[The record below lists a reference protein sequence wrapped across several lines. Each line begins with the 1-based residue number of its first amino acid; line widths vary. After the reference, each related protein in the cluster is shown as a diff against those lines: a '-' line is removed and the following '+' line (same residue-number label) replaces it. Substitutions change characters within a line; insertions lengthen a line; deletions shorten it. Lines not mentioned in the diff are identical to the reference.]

1 MQKKKRRIRQTKLL
15 AAIILI
21 VIGAFGCSEKTG
33 NSPVKSTS
41 ESASIDRSV
50 MPAPMAAEESV
61 DLLPKYPQP
70 EDVLAPAWLP
80 VLKRNQLET
89 RREFEVFNDFLFA
102 DSSVESGI
110 DFEHISVVYACKIN
124 IASHYD
130 HANGIVVADVDSDD
144 LLDIYLT
151 TQIGK
156 NQLWKNLGEGK
167 FRDISTPEI
176 ALADQIGA
184 SATFADTDN
193 DGDPDLYVTS
203 IRGGNF
209 FFENDGKGQF
219 SDRTASSGLGYNGH
233 SSSGVF
239 FDYNRDGLVDLFLC
253 NVGVFTKDEVDSL
266 GIHIPLEDAFAGHL
280 KPAQRNE
287 RSILYK
293 NLGNNRFSDVTEETG
308 LIDNSWSGAASPLD
322 VNEDGW
328 PDLYV
333 LNMQGHD
340 EYYQNVEGKRFE
352 KKSRA
357 VFPKTSW
364 GAMGIK
370 VFDFDNDGK
379 MDIYITDMHSDMSAP
394 IELVDEKLKSKIVW
408 PESMLRSGGNS
419 IYGNSL
425 FHNQGGGQYVE
436 ISDKVGAENYW
447 PWGLSIGD
455 LNADGYEDAFVA
467 SSMNYPFRY
476 CVNKV
481 LLNNKG
487 ERFLECEFILGVEPR
502 RDGRTANPNFTLDPD
517 GEDKEHQLVNAFN
530 IRKPVE
536 VWGALGTRSSA
547 IFDLDNDGDLDIVTN
562 EFNDGPMVLISN
574 LSDKKAIH
582 WLKVK
587 LSGET
592 SNADGLGALVQVHT
606 DNRVYTKVNDGQSGY
621 LSQSVIPLYFG
632 LGEATMVEKIV
643 VKWPTGKE
651 QTVTGPIQ
659 SNRLIDIA
667 EE

>member
-592 SNADGLGALVQVHT
+592 SNADGLGAMVQVHT
-606 DNRVYTKVNDGQSGY
+606 RKMVYTKVNDGQSGY